1 MFCSKCG
8 ATVPEGVSFCPA
20 CGQPAGSAPTVM
32 PPAPSPGMAA
42 AYAAGAEAR
51 RPVYYAGFWLR
62 FVAYLIDIVI
72 ISIVC
77 IPIFFVISAVFGL
90 SMASLARN
98 PDEMAA
104 GGSMVGVFLLIEAV
118 AVVGVWLYY
127 AFTESSGWQGTIGK
141 KILGLRVTDLNGN
154 RISFGRATG
163 RLFAKFVSNFTLM
176 IGYIMA
182 GFTEKKQALHDMIA
196 GCLVVKSV

>member
-1 MFCSKCG
+1 
-8 ATVPEGVSFCPA
+8 
-20 CGQPAGSAPTVM
+20 VM
-32 PPAPSPGMAA
+32 PPAPSPAVAA
-42 AYAAGAEAR
+42 AYAASADAR

-72 ISIVC
+72 IWIVM
-77 IPIFFVISAVFGL
+77 IPIFLVFSAMFGL
-90 SMASLARN
+90 SMASMARN

-104 GGSMVGVFLLIEAV
+104 GGSVVGVFLLIEAV
-118 AVVGVWLYY
+118 AVLGVWLYY
-127 AFTESSGWQGTIGK
+127 AFLESSGWQGTIGK

-154 RISFGRATG
+154 RVSFGRASG
-163 RLFAKFVSNFTLM
+163 RFFGKIVSGFTLL

>member
-1 MFCSKCG
+1 
-8 ATVPEGVSFCPA
+8 
-20 CGQPAGSAPTVM
+20 M
-32 PPAPSPGMAA
+32 PPAPSPGLAA
-42 AYAAGAEAR
+42 AYAASAEAR

-72 ISIVC
+72 IWIVM
-77 IPIFFVISAVFGL
+77 IPIFLVFSAMFGL
-90 SMASLARN
+90 SMASMARN

-127 AFTESSGWQGTIGK
+127 AFTESSAWQGTIGK

-154 RISFGRATG
+154 RVSFGRASG
-163 RLFAKFVSNFTLM
+163 RFFGKIVSGFTLL

>member
-20 CGQPAGSAPTVM
+20 CGQPAGGAPVVM
-32 PPAPSPGMAA
+32 PPAPSPAVAA
-42 AYAAGAEAR
+42 AYAASAEPR

-62 FVAYLIDIVI
+62 FVALIIDTVI
-72 ISIVC
+72 IGIVAV
-77 IPIFFVISAVFGL
+77 PIFLLLGGALGL
-90 SMASLARN
+90 SMSSIAQNPNGMAVGSL
-98 PDEMAA
+98 M
-104 GGSMVGVFLLIEAV
+104 GGLMLFEGCAV
-118 AVVGVWLYY
+118 LGVWLYY
-127 AFTESSGWQGTIGK
+127 ALLESSAWQGTIGK
-141 KILGLRVTDLNGN
+141 KVLGLRVTDLEGQ
-154 RISFGRATG
+154 RVSFGRATG
-163 RLFAKFVSNFTLM
+163 RFFGKIVSNLTFY